1 MPTIEEEVGLLSTA
15 ATALTTAVNISKSNT
30 DAAIATFAE
39 TTNTVVNSLNLV
51 DNTADTDKPVSTLQA
66 SAIAGRQA
74 TLVDGTNIST
84 VNGMSLLGG
93 SPLVIERAPTEIAAE
108 TYDNRADLKTIVG
121 SLAGDSVVVEGIGL
135 LQFVETEEEPEDD
148 ETCFTVPGVGQWLLT
163 APSVDLLAAFDIFE
177 GNTRYEDHEDEL
189 LRFNQYLISQ
199 GVV

>member
-51 DNTADTDKPVSTLQA
+51 DNTADIDKPVSTLQA

-84 VNGMSLLGG
+84 VNGMSLLDG

-148 ETCFTVPGVGQWLLT
+148 ETCFTVPGVGQWLLA
-163 APSVDLLAAFDIFE
+163 APAVDLIAAHNIFE
-177 GNTRYEDHEDEL
+177 VNIVYEAQEDSL
-189 LRFNQYLISQ
+189 KNLITSLTAL
-199 GVV
+199 GVI

>member
-148 ETCFTVPGVGQWLLT
+148 ETCFTVPGVGQWLLA

-199 GVV
+199 GVI